1 MVAGQGWGA
10 GSIPV
15 SRSRIM
21 EKHITGLGT
30 YIKDIVYGANDGI
43 ITTFAIVAGAIGA
56 DLPSSV
62 IIILGFANLLADG
75 FSMAASNFLGSRSEN
90 ELYKQEE
97 KREWNEVEN
106 LPEKEH
112 QEVMEIFEKHGF
124 DEETSGQLTALIKS
138 NKKFWVDFMMKYE
151 LGFAD
156 PEHGSEWKGASLTFL
171 AFVVAG
177 ALPLLPFTFLS
188 ITRESVF
195 LYSILATSF
204 ALFTVGSLRSVI
216 TKIHWLWSGAEML
229 LVGGIAAAVSYYV
242 GYFISAIV

>member
-1 MVAGQGWGA
+1 
-10 GSIPV
+10 
-15 SRSRIM
+15 M
-21 EKHITGLGT
+21 EKHFNVGN
-30 YIKDIVYGANDGI
+30 YIKDLVYGANDGI
-43 ITTFAIVAGAIGA
+43 ITTFAVVAGAVGA
-56 DLPSSV
+56 GMSSSV

-90 ELYKQEE
+90 ALYREEE

-124 DEETSGQLTALIKS
+124 DVETSGQLTALIKS

-156 PEHGSEWKGASLTFL
+156 PEHGSEWKGATLTFF
-171 AFVVAG
+171 AFVIAG
-177 ALPLLPFTFLS
+177 TLPLLPFTFLS
-188 ITRESVF
+188 ISQESIF

-216 TKIHWLWSGAEML
+216 TKAHWLWSGMEML
-229 LVGGIAAAVSYYV
+229 FVGGIAAAVSYYV